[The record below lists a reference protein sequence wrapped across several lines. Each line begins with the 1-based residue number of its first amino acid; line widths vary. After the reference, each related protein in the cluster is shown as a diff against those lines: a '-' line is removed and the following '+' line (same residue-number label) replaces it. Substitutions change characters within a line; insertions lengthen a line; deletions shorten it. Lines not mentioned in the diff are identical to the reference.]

1 MKGHPGIYTNASSGK
16 AHDSVYFA
24 KEGKLDGE
32 RRTLRAMIV
41 CRVIAGRVKKM
52 GLSSSQDG
60 NIPSV
65 YDSVSGE
72 ATQFTDLEE
81 LLVFNSRAV
90 LPCFI
95 VLYNC

>member
-1 MKGHPGIYTNASSGK
+1 
-16 AHDSVYFA
+16 
-24 KEGKLDGE
+24 
-32 RRTLRAMIV
+32 
-41 CRVIAGRVKKM
+41 M
-52 GLSSSQDG
+52 GLSSDSSQDG